1 MQAIVVSDA
10 GELNWQ
16 EAEKPM
22 LGASDVMIEIKAT
35 AVNRADLMQRRGL
48 YPAPPGASSIL
59 GLECAGTIVQLGSDV
74 TRHQIGDSVCA
85 LLAGGGYAEFAAVDE
100 GSVIPV
106 PKGLSFSQAAALP
119 EVFATAWLN
128 LFIEGGLQPSERVLL
143 HAGASGVGTAGI
155 QLCRAFGSEC
165 FVTVG
170 SEDKIAACRSLGA
183 IGGFDRTQGSFLSA
197 LKDQWNDGVDV
208 ILDPVGASYLDDN
221 LQALKLNGRLIL
233 IGLMGGARSEID
245 LAQLMIKRL
254 RVQGSTLRSRALS
267 EKAAIMA
274 ELQQFVWPK
283 IEQGDIKPIVQQVI
297 PIEQAAA
304 AHDLVASDATI
315 GKVVLSVAK

>member
-183 IGGFDRTQGSFLSA
+183 IEGFDRTQGSFLSA

>member
-1 MQAIVVSDA
+1 VQAIVVSDA

>member
-10 GELNWQ
+10 GELKWQ
-16 EAEKPM
+16 EAEKPV

>member
-1 MQAIVVSDA
+1 MQAIVVSDE

>member
-1 MQAIVVSDA
+1 
-10 GELNWQ
+10 
-16 EAEKPM
+16 
-22 LGASDVMIEIKAT
+22 MIEIKAT

-74 TRHQIGDSVCA
+74 TRHKIGDSVCA

>member
-1 MQAIVVSDA
+1 VQAIVVSDA

-74 TRHQIGDSVCA
+74 TRHKIGDSVCA

>member
-1 MQAIVVSDA
+1 VQAIVVSDA
-10 GELNWQ
+10 GELKWQ
-16 EAEKPM
+16 EAEKPV

>member
-74 TRHQIGDSVCA
+74 TRHKIGDSVCA

-183 IGGFDRTQGSFLSA
+183 IGGFHRTQGSFLSA

>member
-1 MQAIVVSDA
+1 VQAIVVSDA

-22 LGASDVMIEIKAT
+22 LGVSDVMIEIKAT

>member
-59 GLECAGTIVQLGSDV
+59 GLECAGTIVQIGSDV

>member
-1 MQAIVVSDA
+1 VQAIVVSDA
-10 GELNWQ
+10 GELKWQ
-16 EAEKPM
+16 EVEKPM

>member
-1 MQAIVVSDA
+1 VQAIVVSDA
-10 GELNWQ
+10 GELKWQ

-22 LGASDVMIEIKAT
+22 LGASEVMIEIKAT

>member
-16 EAEKPM
+16 EVEKPM

-143 HAGASGVGTAGI
+143 HAGASGVGTAAI

>member
-1 MQAIVVSDA
+1 VQAIVVSDA

-106 PKGLSFSQAAALP
+106 PKGLSVSQAAALP

>member
-59 GLECAGTIVQLGSDV
+59 GLECAGKIVQLGSDV

>member
-1 MQAIVVSDA
+1 MQAIVVSGA

-16 EAEKPM
+16 EVEKPM

>member
-16 EAEKPM
+16 EVEKPM

>member
-1 MQAIVVSDA
+1 VQAIVVSDA

-283 IEQGDIKPIVQQVI
+283 IEQGDIKPIVPVSYTHLR
-297 PIEQAAA
+297 
-304 AHDLVASDATI
+304 AHET
-315 GKVVLSVAK
+315 

>member
-1 MQAIVVSDA
+1 VQAIVVSDA

-16 EAEKPM
+16 EVEKPM

-233 IGLMGGARSEID
+233 IGLMVGARSEID

>member
-1 MQAIVVSDA
+1 M
-10 GELNWQ
+10 
-16 EAEKPM
+16 
-22 LGASDVMIEIKAT
+22 
-35 AVNRADLMQRRGL
+35 
-48 YPAPPGASSIL
+48 
-59 GLECAGTIVQLGSDV
+59 
-74 TRHQIGDSVCA
+74 
-85 LLAGGGYAEFAAVDE
+85 
-100 GSVIPV
+100 
-106 PKGLSFSQAAALP
+106 
-119 EVFATAWLN
+119 FATAWLN

>member
-10 GELNWQ
+10 GELKWQ

>member
-1 MQAIVVSDA
+1 VQAIVVSDA

-16 EAEKPM
+16 EVEKPM

>member
-1 MQAIVVSDA
+1 VQAIVVSDA

-315 GKVVLSVAK
+315 GKVVLSVSK

>member
-183 IGGFDRTQGSFLSA
+183 VGGFDRTQGSFLSA

>member
-1 MQAIVVSDA
+1 VQAIVVSDA

-59 GLECAGTIVQLGSDV
+59 GLECAGKIVQLGSDV

>member
-1 MQAIVVSDA
+1 VQAIVVSDA

-16 EAEKPM
+16 EVEKPM

-221 LQALKLNGRLIL
+221 LQALKLSGRLIL
-233 IGLMGGARSEID
+233 IGLMGGARSEMD

>member
-1 MQAIVVSDA
+1 VQAIVVSDA
-10 GELNWQ
+10 GELKWQ